1 MPVSLADI
9 VTSLPSDESWG
20 PPTTTDALVE
30 GVPYAPYS
38 KGDKLG
44 RMADWTTE
52 GKDREGRGG
61 RQQYNRNYKDQQVYG
76 AGTSSLFAVQ
86 VAEDESSFSVVDNT
100 RTSTK
105 SRGYGRGGATFIRG
119 RGRGGREQRGGRGTF
134 QRVGQRGGQQNAY
147 YDNRGGRGGRGGR
160 RFGGWKDYDKPQ
172 RNRDSSVNIKPDW
185 QMLEEIDFN
194 RLAKL
199 NLETSTGE
207 DIDSYGF
214 LYYYDRAFDRPPVKN
229 NERKLNVVDRVA
241 YNVTTSQDP
250 IIHEL
255 AEKDEATI
263 FATDN
268 ILSMLMCAPR
278 SVYSWDIVITR
289 TGNKIFLDKR
299 DGSSLDMVSVNE
311 NAADAP
317 LEASEGN
324 KDSINFPGAL
334 ALEATFI
341 NHNFVN
347 QTVIES
353 DTSKHEMPHENPFYN
368 PSEET
373 EALASKA
380 YKYRR
385 FDLSLEKD
393 EDPLH
398 LIVRT
403 ELDAVVKNNISGE
416 DQLLVIKALNE
427 FDHKAQGSGGAL
439 DWRTKLTSQRGA
451 VVATEMKNNS
461 CKLARWTV
469 QSILARADV
478 MKLGFVSR
486 TTPKAADRHVILGVM
501 GYDPRKFAEQMNLNL
516 SNGWGI
522 VRTIIDMVRGM
533 KDGKY
538 VLVKDPN
545 KSLLRLYEV
554 PAGTFEEEED
564 GAQEEI
570 AEDGGEE

>member
-1 MPVSLADI
+1 
-9 VTSLPSDESWG
+9 
-20 PPTTTDALVE
+20 
-30 GVPYAPYS
+30 
-38 KGDKLG
+38 
-44 RMADWTTE
+44 
-52 GKDREGRGG
+52 
-61 RQQYNRNYKDQQVYG
+61 
-76 AGTSSLFAVQ
+76 
-86 VAEDESSFSVVDNT
+86 
-100 RTSTK
+100 
-105 SRGYGRGGATFIRG
+105 
-119 RGRGGREQRGGRGTF
+119 
-134 QRVGQRGGQQNAY
+134 
-147 YDNRGGRGGRGGR
+147 
-160 RFGGWKDYDKPQ
+160 
-172 RNRDSSVNIKPDW
+172 
-185 QMLEEIDFN
+185 MLEEIDFN

-214 LYYYDRAFDRPPVKN
+214 LYYYDRTYDKPPVKN
-229 NERKLNVVDRVA
+229 TERKLNVVDRAA

-278 SVYSWDIVITR
+278 SVYSWDMVITR
-289 TGNKIFLDKR
+289 SGNKIFLDKR

-324 KDSINFPGAL
+324 KDQINFPGAL

-347 QTVIES
+347 QTVIEAEN
-353 DTSKHEMPHENPFYN
+353 SKFEMPHENPFYN

-416 DQLLVIKALNE
+416 DQFLVVKALNE

-478 MKLGFVSR
+478 MKLGYASSPPPLSNFNPSSPPPPACATIIAYHTRNSFVSR
-486 TTPKAADRHVILGVM
+486 TTPKSNDRHVILGVV

-516 SNGWGI
+516 NNGWGI
-522 VRTIIDMVRGM
+522 VRTIVDMIRGM
-533 KDGKY
+533 NKDGKY

-545 KSLLRLYEV
+545 KNLLRLYEV
-554 PAGTFEEEED
+554 PAGTFEEEDE
-564 GAQEEI
+564 GPGGGEEVG
-570 AEDGGEE
+570 EDGGE

>member
-9 VTSLPSDESWG
+9 VATLPSDESWG
-20 PPTTTDALVE
+20 PSTTTDALVG

-44 RMADWTTE
+44 RMADWTAE

-86 VAEDESSFSVVDNT
+86 VAEDESTFSVVDNT

-105 SRGYGRGGATFIRG
+105 SRGFGRGGATFVRG
-119 RGRGGREQRGGRGTF
+119 RGRGGRDQRGGRGTF
-134 QRVGQRGGQQNAY
+134 QRVGQRGGQQNGY

-207 DIDSYGF
+207 DIDNYGF

-250 IIHEL
+250 IIAEL

-289 TGNKIFLDKR
+289 SGNKIFLDKR

-347 QTVIES
+347 QTVTES
-353 DTSKHEMPHENPFYN
+353 DTSKYEMSHENPFYN

-486 TTPKAADRHVILGVM
+486 VTPKAADRHVILGVM

-522 VRTIIDMVRGM
+522 VRTIIDMVRSM

-554 PAGTFEEEED
+554 PAGTFEEEDD
-564 GAQEEI
+564 GGQEEI
-570 AEDGGEE
+570 VEEGAE

>member
-1 MPVSLADI
+1 MPMSLADI
-9 VTSLPSDESWG
+9 VATLPSDESWG
-20 PPTTTDALVE
+20 PSTTTDALVD

-38 KGDKLG
+38 KSDKLG

-105 SRGYGRGGATFIRG
+105 SRGFGRGGATFVRG
-119 RGRGGREQRGGRGTF
+119 RGRGGRDQRGGRGTF
-134 QRVGQRGGQQNAY
+134 QRVGQRGGQQNGY
-147 YDNRGGRGGRGGR
+147 YDNRGGRAGRGGR

-214 LYYYDRAFDRPPVKN
+214 LYYYDRAFDRPLVKN

-250 IIHEL
+250 IINEL

-353 DTSKHEMPHENPFYN
+353 ETSKHEMAHDNPFYN

-486 TTPKAADRHVILGVM
+486 ATPKAADRHVILGVM

-545 KSLLRLYEV
+545 KNLLRLYEV
-554 PAGTFEEEED
+554 PAGTFEEDD
-564 GAQEEI
+564 GTQEEI
-570 AEDGGEE
+570 VEEGAE

>member
-1 MPVSLADI
+1 MPMSLADI
-9 VTSLPSDESWG
+9 VATLPSDESWG
-20 PPTTTDALVE
+20 PPTTTDALVG

-44 RMADWTTE
+44 RMADWTAE

-105 SRGYGRGGATFIRG
+105 SRGFGRGGATFVRG
-119 RGRGGREQRGGRGTF
+119 RGRGGRDQRGGRGTF
-134 QRVGQRGGQQNAY
+134 QRVGQRGGQQNGY

-207 DIDSYGF
+207 DIDNYGF

-250 IIHEL
+250 IIAEL

-289 TGNKIFLDKR
+289 SGNKIFLDKR

-347 QTVIES
+347 QTVTES
-353 DTSKHEMPHENPFYN
+353 ETSKYEMSHENPFYN

-486 TTPKAADRHVILGVM
+486 VTPKAADRHVILGVM

-554 PAGTFEEEED
+554 PAGTFEEEDD
-564 GAQEEI
+564 GGQEEI
-570 AEDGGEE
+570 VEEGAE

>member
-1 MPVSLADI
+1 MPVSLSDI
-9 VTSLPSDESWG
+9 VASLPSDEAWG
-20 PPTTTDALVE
+20 PPTTTNSLVD

-38 KGDKLG
+38 KSDKLG

-61 RQQYNRNYKDQQVYG
+61 GRHYNRNYKDQQVYG

-100 RTSTK
+100 RASTK
-105 SRGYGRGGATFIRG
+105 TRGFGRGGATFIRG
-119 RGRGGREQRGGRGTF
+119 RGRGGRDQRGGRGTF
-134 QRVGQRGGQQNAY
+134 QRVGARGAQQNTY

-214 LYYYDRAFDRPPVKN
+214 LYYYDRSYDKPPVKN
-229 NERKLNVVDRVA
+229 TERKLNVVDRAA

-278 SVYSWDIVITR
+278 SVYSWDMVITR
-289 TGNKIFLDKR
+289 SGNKIFLDKR

-324 KDSINFPGAL
+324 KDQINFPGAL

-353 DTSKHEMPHENPFYN
+353 ENSKFEMQHENPFYN

-416 DQLLVIKALNE
+416 DQFLVVKALNE

-486 TTPKAADRHVILGVM
+486 TTPKSNDRHVILGVV

-516 SNGWGI
+516 NNGWGI
-522 VRTIIDMVRGM
+522 VRTIIDMIRAM
-533 KDGKY
+533 NKDGKY

-545 KSLLRLYEV
+545 KNLLRLYE
-554 PAGTFEEEED
+554 
-564 GAQEEI
+564 
-570 AEDGGEE
+570 

>member
-1 MPVSLADI
+1 MPISLADI
-9 VTSLPSDESWG
+9 VAGLPSDESWG
-20 PPTTTDALVE
+20 PPTTTDALVD

-105 SRGYGRGGATFIRG
+105 SRGFGRGGATFVRG
-119 RGRGGREQRGGRGTF
+119 RGRGGRDQRGGRGTF
-134 QRVGQRGGQQNAY
+134 QRVGQRGGQQNGY

-207 DIDSYGF
+207 DLDSYGF
-214 LYYYDRAFDRPPVKN
+214 LYYYDRVYDRPPVKN
-229 NERKLNVVDRVA
+229 NERKLNVVDRAA

-255 AEKDEATI
+255 VEKDEATI

-289 TGNKIFLDKR
+289 NGNKIFLDKR

-341 NHNFVN
+341 NHNFAN

-353 DTSKHEMPHENPFYN
+353 DTSKYEMSHENPFYN

-469 QSILARADV
+469 QSILAKADV

-486 TTPKAADRHVILGVM
+486 TTPKSNDRHVILGVM

-516 SNGWGI
+516 NNGWGI
-522 VRTIIDMVRGM
+522 VRTIVDMVRSM

-554 PAGTFEEEED
+554 PAGTFEEDDD
-564 GAQEEI
+564 GGQEEVVEEG
-570 AEDGGEE
+570 AE